1 MIVWAGR
8 ELYTAVIT
16 ERLSRKIETWLTSSG
31 SVSSAGPGCPWAAGR
46 ERLVILISPVGTG
59 QFLKRKGF
67 KSEIF
72 QEEIIQEEIIQVE
85 IIQVGN
91 DRSKKSY
98 KWEMIEVRK
107 LTSRNL

>member
-1 MIVWAGR
+1 MQ
-8 ELYTAVIT
+8 E
-16 ERLSRKIETWLTSSG
+16 
-31 SVSSAGPGCPWAAGR
+31 
-46 ERLVILISPVGTG
+46 ILISKLINRFTQRCCQHEKYGTG

>member
-1 MIVWAGR
+1 MRGGR
-8 ELYTAVIT
+8 AELSDVLYC
-16 ERLSRKIETWLTSSG
+16 LG
-31 SVSSAGPGCPWAAGR
+31 HPGAQHPAPTNNIIHQTNLYFTRNG
-46 ERLVILISPVGTG
+46 GTG

-98 KWEMIEVRK
+98 KWEMIEERK
-107 LTSRNL
+107 LTSRK